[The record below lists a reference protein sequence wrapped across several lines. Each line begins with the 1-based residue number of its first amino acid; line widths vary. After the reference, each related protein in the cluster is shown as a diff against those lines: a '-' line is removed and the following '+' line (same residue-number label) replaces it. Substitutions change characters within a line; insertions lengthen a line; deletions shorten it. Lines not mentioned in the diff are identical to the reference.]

1 MVHMRMGVRI
11 IIKPAKFFM
20 AFLLSLNFAPILTQ
34 KIPFV
39 KCFFLLFL
47 FSTIFY
53 QFAQKFASH
62 SLILW
67 DIHHIRSVI
76 LRDIHHIRSIIQ
88 FLKDKFRKI

>member
-1 MVHMRMGVRI
+1 MQSEQV
-11 IIKPAKFFM
+11 
-20 AFLLSLNFAPILTQ
+20 
-34 KIPFV
+34 
-39 KCFFLLFL
+39 L
-47 FSTIFY
+47 FSFFSFFDHFY

>member
-1 MVHMRMGVRI
+1 MRMGVRI

-20 AFLLSLNFAPILTQ
+20 AFLLSLNFVPILPQ
-34 KIPFV
+34 KISFV
-39 KCFFLLFL
+39 KCFFHFFL
-47 FSTIFY
+47 FSTIFINL
-53 QFAQKFASH
+53 H
-62 SLILW
+62 RSLLPIRW

>member
-67 DIHHIRSVI
+67 DIHHIRS
-76 LRDIHHIRSIIQ
+76 IIQ